1 MENNLG
7 STTTTKEF
15 PKLLFGH
22 GKEPEVEKINNS
34 CRLSILRKIKDALP
48 IEYEKVKSD
57 PLFAQVFAIYENDT
71 WKDDKGFWSK
81 LLKREEK
88 ICIKTMM
95 STHLGAV
102 HKWCKVDRI
111 RFVYLCVIA
120 GLVIA
125 KDEKKAIPVHYIKL
139 VMDLEKL
146 RAYPWGLH
154 SFDYL
159 VESITNAKKDLKKT
173 KSYAL
178 DGFSIALQIWAM
190 EAVPKIGGILGVKLN
205 KNLGASLRCSN
216 WKGAAKVSYQEIIE
230 LETGMTAEDIVYPYI
245 SITGNYDVYESVDF
259 LRQGENSDVALKNL
273 NALIRTGYDFSDF
286 EWDAVESPDVEEETI
301 DEDLVEDGYVEGQG
315 EIHTNDKEEANVT
328 VEGSLL
334 SGLQSNEHEMATSSK
349 KRRSKDGD
357 HGAQTRKMKLL
368 CQRAPA
374 APHGFDEEMKT
385 FIREMFETSFK
396 HFGQE
401 VSNKLG
407 KIELDVATLKK
418 AVITMDE
425 NSKKDK
431 APPFGNGQPVDDNC
445 LFHELFTRP
454 GEIDLNMDSQDPDF
468 LQKEMGHLSQKSQAP
483 GFDPSQG
490 IFSQNLEKQ
499 QRKDDT
505 AEFMDWN
512 DKGDSGK
519 YDADAVL
526 VYLPEAR
533 WTAFEAW
540 FRNVNRDVP
549 KLGPSHLTDA
559 LFKRLIDQKEWL
571 GNDEIDAVLY
581 LHREST
587 SLRRLNSARV
597 GFMSCE
603 FSARIKN
610 EYPKFMKNKKT
621 HKWDSRLIDFVTGES
636 PSHGKTG
643 KSWALDFDRIYAPVN
658 VNNSHWISIC
668 VNFVLRTVEV
678 FDCFGN
684 NNRRNVEMFA
694 YIIPRI
700 VKDVHGKVYGKV
712 PLLTQ
717 YEIINVKVPKNL
729 NTTMCDCGVYALK
742 HIECHMLNLSMDLI
756 NDGNIKEARMKIA
769 VDLWEAAHDPILI
782 ERMKNYKPPHQS
794 SDILEI
800 D

>member
-7 STTTTKEF
+7 STSKTSATTKEF

-22 GKEPEVEKINNS
+22 GKVPEVEKINNS

-102 HKWCKVDRI
+102 HKWGKVDRI

-571 GNDEIDAVLY
+571 GND
-581 LHREST
+581 
-587 SLRRLNSARV
+587 
-597 GFMSCE
+597 

-717 YEIINVKVPKNL
+717 YEIINGKVPKNL

-756 NDGNIKEARMKIA
+756 NDGNIKEARMKFA